1 MVALS
6 FRAGGGRVQGRER
19 EGKACTVWVASALL
33 ALALA
38 LQLSSGRTGLKA
50 EADFASWKALSCSRA
65 SQAFFKPEMWEG
77 LREGGRERRLDE
89 GSAPEREGPRQRRS
103 AGAAEAIPRLHYCK
117 HLPGV
122 SEGVGVGVAA
132 PTLAGPGWVEA
143 AVRSEQPPHP
153 RRAAQPSE

>member
-19 EGKACTVWVASALL
+19 EGKACAVWVASALL
-33 ALALA
+33 ASALA

-77 LREGGRERRLDE
+77 LREGGNRGGRERKRTRGGE
-89 GSAPEREGPRQRRS
+89 RARARGTEAEEECGSGGGDPAPS
-103 AGAAEAIPRLHYCK
+103 L
-117 HLPGV
+117 L
-122 SEGVGVGVAA
+122 
-132 PTLAGPGWVEA
+132 
-143 AVRSEQPPHP
+143 
-153 RRAAQPSE
+153 